1 MPNIALLALENRL
14 AEPLLRILRAER
26 HNVTAATGIGLL
38 LHARAQQIVF
48 TSGDSDDYRET
59 VRRLRRELPGSA
71 VIVVNRCPD
80 NLRWIDAL
88 DAGAADYCGAP
99 FERVQIRWVI
109 EGVLRGMD
117 RARLSAAAA

>member
-1 MPNIALLALENRL
+1 MANIALLALENRL
-14 AEPLLRILRAER
+14 AEPLLRILGAER
-26 HNVTAATGIGLL
+26 HNVIAVTGIAQL
-38 LHARAQQIVF
+38 LHAHTPQIVF

-99 FERVQIRWVI
+99 FERTQIRWVI
-109 EGVLRGMD
+109 KGALRGLD
-117 RARLSAAAA
+117 RAIAAAAA